1 MATLLYSI
9 AFPNVRAASLGFRPR
24 FACVRSPHD
33 PIEDRLEFPSARR
46 IDRAQMRDPP
56 REKGAE
62 VQAILAILRLGSG
75 SKGGPMTEVRM
86 KICRYRRMAIREW
99 VFFEV
104 EQQERD
110 EILEGGPGRE
120 RGVRLNGS

>member
-86 KICRYRRMAIREW
+86 KICRT
-99 VFFEV
+99 
-104 EQQERD
+104 
-110 EILEGGPGRE
+110 GGWPSGNGCSLKSNNKNATRFSKAGRV
-120 RGVRLNGS
+120 GNAACA